1 MDAPMVSPRILVLIG
16 VLFTSSSAILIRLS
30 DAPPLATAAYRMLFS
45 ALLVLPPFIRREHAG
60 GSSSTEPELSGIAVQ
75 DLLLCVASGLFLAVH
90 FALWITSLSYTTVA
104 SATVLVSTH
113 PIFILI
119 ASVVFLRERPDRL
132 TIILVA
138 VAFAGSVL
146 LGMNVGGTGNGS
158 PLGNWLAFG
167 GGAAVSGYFLIGR
180 AVRGR
185 IGATHYTFIVY
196 LTSALFLIIACVV
209 GGVPLTGFP
218 VRDYLIFSALAVFP
232 TLMGHSIFNWSLR
245 YLRPTFVSVAVLG
258 EPIFAT
264 ILAVFIFSEVPSL
277 VTAAG
282 GIVIIGAIAWYLYH
296 EEITNRQKP

>member
-1 MDAPMVSPRILVLIG
+1 MVSPRVLVLIG
-16 VLFTSSSAILIRLS
+16 VLFTSSSAILIRLT

-45 ALLVLPPFIRREHAG
+45 ALLVLPPFIRREYAR
-60 GSSSTEPELSGIAVQ
+60 GSSSTEPELSGIALR

-113 PIFILI
+113 PIFILL
-119 ASVVFLRERPDRL
+119 ASVLFLHERPDRL
-132 TIILVA
+132 TILLIA

-146 LGMNVGGTGNGS
+146 LGMNVGGAGNEA

-196 LTSALFLIIACVV
+196 LTAALFLIIACVV
-209 GGVPLTGFP
+209 GRVPLTGFP
-218 VRDYLIFSALAVFP
+218 ARDFLLFSALAIFP

-258 EPIFAT
+258 EPIVAT
-264 ILAVFIFSEVPSL
+264 ILAIFIFREVPSL
-277 VTAAG
+277 ATVAG
-282 GIVIIGAIAWYLYH
+282 GIVVVGAIAWFLYH
-296 EEITNRQKP
+296 EERTNPRTH